1 MKSYEDGLNE
11 AWRTARKIACAI
23 NAYGGSRTEVEK
35 IFDSISIS
43 NILCTNTASEAI
55 AKIKKYEEI
64 KVGDEV
70 VNVTGKKSVVVQV
83 EGLVITIVES
93 DGIVGRWSKE
103 DFQKT
108 GRHYTQIEEVLK
120 QMKEGEDE

>member
-1 MKSYEDGLNE
+1 MKTYEDGLNE
-11 AWRTARKIACAI
+11 AWSTARKIACYLDA
-23 NAYGGSRTEVEK
+23 GSDSRTVVQK
-35 IFDSISIS
+35 IFDSLSTS

-70 VNVTGKKSVVVQV
+70 VNVKGKKSVVVQV

-93 DGIVGRWSKE
+93 EGNVGRWSKE

-108 GRHYTQIEEVLK
+108 GRHYTQIEEILS
-120 QMKEGEDE
+120 QMQEDE